1 MTDLVFDCVD
11 GQPDRY
17 AAVPTLQLKLRISET
32 TGAQVHAIALRCQIR
47 IEPQRRRYSPEE
59 ADGLLELFG
68 EPPRWGD
75 TLKPMQFA
83 TVSLM
88 VPSFTGS
95 CELDLP
101 VPCTYDFEVAA
112 SKYLHALGDGEV
124 PLLLLFSGT
133 VFTKGLSGFSVGQVP
148 WHKEA
153 TYRLPV
159 SVWREIMDRF
169 FPGGGWIR
177 MRRDTLD
184 TLQRFKAVRALTTW
198 DDALEALFKEAGEAK
213 Q

>member
-11 GQPDRY
+11 AQPDRY

-32 TGAQVHAIALRCQIR
+32 TGAQVHAIGLRCQIR
-47 IEPQRRRYSPEE
+47 IEPQRRRYSTEE

-83 TVSLM
+83 TVALM
-88 VPSFTGS
+88 VPGFTGS
-95 CELDLP
+95 IEVDLP

-112 SKYLHALGDGEV
+112 AKYLHALSDGEV
-124 PLLLLFSGT
+124 PMLLLFSGT
-133 VFTKGLSGFSVGQVP
+133 VFTKGLSGFSVSQVP

-153 TYRLPV
+153 SYRLPV

-169 FPGGGWIR
+169 FPGSGWIR
-177 MRRDTLD
+177 IRRDTLD
-184 TLQRFKAVRALTTW
+184 ALQRVKAVRALPTW
-198 DDALEALFKEAGEAK
+198 DDVLETLFKEAGEAGP
-213 Q
+213 

>member
-11 GQPDRY
+11 AQPDRY
-17 AAVPTLQLKLRISET
+17 AAVPTLQLKLRITET

-47 IEPQRRRYSPEE
+47 IEPQRRRYSAEE
-59 ADGLLELFG
+59 ANGLLELFG

-75 TLKPMQFA
+75 TLKPLQFA

-88 VPSFTGS
+88 VPGFTGS
-95 CELDLP
+95 VELDLP

-112 SKYLHALGDGEV
+112 AKYLHALGDGEV

-133 VFTKGLSGFSVGQVP
+133 VFIKGLSGFSVAQVP

-153 TYRLPV
+153 SYRLPV

-169 FPGGGWIR
+169 FPGSGWIR
-177 MRRDTLD
+177 IRRDTLD
-184 TLQRFKAVRALTTW
+184 TLQRIKAVRALPTW
-198 DDALEALFKEAGEAK
+198 DDVLEALFKEAGEASP
-213 Q
+213 

>member
-47 IEPQRRRYSPEE
+47 IEPQRRRYSPDE

-95 CELDLP
+95 
-101 VPCTYDFEVAA
+101 
-112 SKYLHALGDGEV
+112 
-124 PLLLLFSGT
+124 
-133 VFTKGLSGFSVGQVP
+133 
-148 WHKEA
+148 
-153 TYRLPV
+153 
-159 SVWREIMDRF
+159 I
-169 FPGGGWIR
+169 
-177 MRRDTLD
+177 
-184 TLQRFKAVRALTTW
+184 
-198 DDALEALFKEAGEAK
+198 
-213 Q
+213 

>member
-1 MTDLVFDCVD
+1 MTDLVFDCID

-47 IEPQRRRYSPEE
+47 IEPQRRRYSAQE

-88 VPSFTGS
+88 VPGFTGS
-95 CELDLP
+95 CEVDLP

-112 SKYLHALGDGEV
+112 AKYLHALGDGEV

-133 VFTKGLSGFSVGQVP
+133 VFTKGLSGFSVEQVP

-169 FPGGGWIR
+169 FPGSGWIR
-177 MRRDTLD
+177 IRRDTLD
-184 TLQRFKAVRALTTW
+184 ALQRVKAVRALTTW
-198 DDALEALFKEAGEAK
+198 DDVLEALFKEAGEAGP
-213 Q
+213 

>member
-1 MTDLVFDCVD
+1 
-11 GQPDRY
+11 
-17 AAVPTLQLKLRISET
+17 
-32 TGAQVHAIALRCQIR
+32 
-47 IEPQRRRYSPEE
+47 
-59 ADGLLELFG
+59 
-68 EPPRWGD
+68 
-75 TLKPMQFA
+75 MQFA

-95 CELDLP
+95 TEIDLP

-133 VFTKGLSGFSVGQVP
+133 VFTKGLSGFSVDQVP

-159 SVWREIMDRF
+159 AVWREIMDRF
-169 FPGGGWIR
+169 FPGAGWIR
-177 MRRDTLD
+177 VRRDTLD
-184 TLQRFKAVRALTTW
+184 ALQRFKAVRALPTW

-213 Q
+213 S

>member
-1 MTDLVFDCVD
+1 MTDLVSDCID
-11 GQPDRY
+11 AQPDRY

-32 TGAQVHAIALRCQIR
+32 TGVQVHAIALRCQIR
-47 IEPQRRRYSPEE
+47 IEPQRRRYSAQE
-59 ADGLLELFG
+59 ANGLLELFG

-88 VPSFTGS
+88 VPGFTGS
-95 CELDLP
+95 IELDLP

-112 SKYLHALGDGEV
+112 AKYLHALYDGEV

-133 VFTKGLSGFSVGQVP
+133 VFAKGGDGMTVEQVP

-153 TYRLPV
+153 SYRMPV
-159 SVWREIMDRF
+159 KVWRELMDLY
-169 FPGGGWIR
+169 FPGSAWIR
-177 MRRDTLD
+177 LRRDTLD
-184 TLQRFKAVRALTTW
+184 ELQRFKARAALPTW
-198 DDALEALFKEAGEAK
+198 DQALEVLLERAREAEG
-213 Q
+213 